1 MTQSPSHPPA
11 GRTFAM
17 PDVVRQFREL
27 VDEES
32 HGGRVHDTV
41 VIGGGAAGAG
51 VLRDIASRGNGSA
64 LLVDRGPFGGETSSK
79 TGKAIHPGIRYL
91 RMGFHRLLLAAGL
104 RRDPKI
110 KQTPAQNL
118 RSAWLDL
125 KLVWY
130 GTRERKILMDTTPD
144 TVQEIPNVVF
154 VLPDSPEKKWAVFF
168 GISLYDLFTAVWAW
182 LGGSPRGSR
191 VKLFFDKR
199 ALHRELPHLAADS
212 PALAGIQYWDG
223 KASNDKSLV
232 LKAIRDAYYRGTEAH
247 PIRAL
252 SFVEVEHY
260 EWRRDGARGYFLVTL
275 LRRFDHDELP
285 ERVTVKAHTIANG
298 AGPWLDRV
306 RDRTTRPD
314 GRRSVVYSRGS
325 HLEAT
330 NRFIHESLSADPKLQ
345 VGLVPL
351 NAERQHYLRP
361 FHQNGI
367 WYVQCTTTDRPHEDP
382 DLVVPM
388 EDEVEELL
396 HSYNELVDDRWKITR
411 SDVFHVFCGIRP
423 LAASDGGEIAVKDLT
438 RMFRITRHDRG
449 GPVFDMVNIKL
460 TEFRWAGREVVEQI
474 AAELRRGGVK
484 KLNPSTTHRL
494 PFLTVEGEERFA
506 VHRAD
511 HPRGDREFLR
521 EKVRHHVEHQLAYS
535 YEDYLMN
542 AGGIRDAVVFDEG
555 GRCEID
561 LGVLDLVLAE
571 MAAALGWDA
580 ARCAREWDR
589 FAEVYTRNMAHCD
602 LGDRVGDHPG
612 PRAETSIVDT
622 EDVEDAVDVRD
633 VVGMQDAKSGA
644 GD

>member
-1 MTQSPSHPPA
+1 MTQSSSHPPA

-27 VDEES
+27 VEEQS
-32 HGGRVHDTV
+32 RGDRVHDTV

-64 LLVDRGPFGGETSSK
+64 VLVDRGPFGGETSSK

-91 RMGFHRLLLAAGL
+91 RMCFHRLLLAFGL

-110 KQTPAQNL
+110 KQTPVQNL

-130 GTRERKILMDTTPD
+130 GTRERKILLDTTPD

-168 GISLYDLFTAVWAW
+168 GISLYDLFTALWAW
-182 LGGSPRGSR
+182 VGRTPRGSR

-223 KASNDKSLV
+223 KASNDKVLV
-232 LKAIRDAYYRGTEAH
+232 LKAIRDAYYRGTAAN

-260 EWRRDGARGYFLVTL
+260 EWRPDGGHFLVTL
-275 LRRFDHDELP
+275 VRRFEHDELP
-285 ERVTVKAHTIANG
+285 ERVTVKAHTITNA
-298 AGPWLDRV
+298 AGPWLDRA
-306 RDRTTRPD
+306 RNRTTEPD
-314 GRRSVVYSRGS
+314 GRTSVVYSRGS

-367 WYVQCTTTDRPHEDP
+367 WYVQCTTTDRPHADP

-388 EDEVEELL
+388 EDEIEELL

-411 SDVFHVFCGIRP
+411 RDVFHVFCGIRP
-423 LAASDGGEIAVKDLT
+423 LAAAAGGEIAVKDLT

-460 TEFRWAGREVVEQI
+460 TEFRWAGREVVGLI
-474 AAELRRGGVK
+474 AKELRRKGVK
-484 KLNPSTTHRL
+484 ALGASTTHRL
-494 PFLTVEGEERFA
+494 PFLTLEGEGRFA
-506 VHRAD
+506 IHRAD

-521 EKVRHHVEHQLAYS
+521 EKVAHHVDHQMVNS

-542 AGGIRDAVVFDEG
+542 SGGIRDAVVFDED
-555 GRCEID
+555 GRCDLD

-571 MAAALGWDA
+571 MADRLGWGA
-580 ARCAREWDR
+580 ARRDREWDR

-602 LGDRVGDHPG
+602 LRV
-612 PRAETSIVDT
+612 R
-622 EDVEDAVDVRD
+622 VRD
-633 VVGMQDAKSGA
+633 HRRPRDVAEMQDANAGA
-644 GD
+644 VD